1 MKIKH
6 LLIRNLKYKIEQ
18 TNSITPGKIMPYLQL
33 SSLVQ
38 YPNATKPEA
47 IIGIKKLAAP
57 PPAFPNPPATA
68 LAVPLMTGA
77 NMTEV

>member
-1 MKIKH
+1 MA
-6 LLIRNLKYKIEQ
+6 
-18 TNSITPGKIMPYLQL
+18 YLQL

-38 YPNATKPEA
+38 YPNATKAEA